1 MDSQLLFLLILLVL
15 SGFFSGAEIAIV
27 SLTDAKVRSLVE
39 KGNKTALIVQN
50 LKKRPQHLLI
60 TILVG
65 NNLVNIGGSVLA
77 TAWATEKF
85 GSDILGII
93 TGVLTLLILVF
104 GEIFPKTFA
113 ERFSRQFAFLVA
125 RPIFYLEY
133 ILFPLVWV
141 LEKVMNSLLRRTG
154 AKAEKMT
161 EDEIKAMVS
170 LGEEA
175 GAIETEERMLI
186 ANVLEFG
193 DTRVNQVMTP
203 RAKICSL
210 SADSGISE
218 AVDLLI
224 ENGHSRIPVYKN
236 DIDNV
241 FGILTIQEL
250 LRGKRNKGPKSQIKD
265 LDLNQTIFIP
275 ETKYLSDLFK
285 EFQWKRQHMA
295 MVVNEHGS
303 VTGLITMEDLLEEIM
318 GEISDESDDDEKII
332 EQLGDDSWRVKA
344 EVTVEELNELLGIAF
359 DCDPHKTVGYLL
371 LDKFQKIP
379 RRGEDI
385 KIKNIHFFIEKKV
398 GNKIESVRVVRV

>member
-1 MDSQLLFLLILLVL
+1 VDSQLFFLLILLIL

-27 SLTDAKVRSLVE
+27 SLTEAKVRSLVE
-39 KGNKTALIVQN
+39 KGSKTASIVQS
-50 LKKRPQHLLI
+50 LKNKPQRLLI

-85 GSDILGII
+85 GDHILGII
-93 TGVLTLLILVF
+93 TGVLMFLILIF

-113 ERFSRQFAFLVA
+113 ERFSRQFAFLMA
-125 RPIFYLEY
+125 RPILYLQY
-133 ILFPLVWV
+133 ALFPLVWI
-141 LEKVMNSLLRRTG
+141 LEKVMNFLLRRTG
-154 AKAEKMT
+154 AKIEKMT

-175 GAIETEERMLI
+175 GAIEREERMLI
-186 ANVLEFG
+186 SNVLEFG
-193 DTRVNQVMTP
+193 DTRVSQVMTP

-210 SADSGISE
+210 SCNSSISQ

-224 ENGHSRIPVYKN
+224 ENGHSRIPIYKE

-241 FGILTIQEL
+241 IGILTIQEL
-250 LRGKRNKGPKSQIKD
+250 LRGKRNESEKFTIMD
-265 LDLNQTIFIP
+265 LDLNQAIVVP
-275 ETKYLSDLFK
+275 ETKYLHDLFK
-285 EFQWKRQHMA
+285 EFQWKHQHMA

-332 EQLGDDSWRVKA
+332 EHLGDDSWRVKA
-344 EVTVEELNELLGIAF
+344 EVTIEELNELLEITF

-385 KIKNIHFFIEKKV
+385 KIKNFHFFIEKKEK
-398 GNKIESVRVVRV
+398 NKLESVRVVRV